1 MRIEPLVVLL
11 VAALVALWP
20 FVLSQSA
27 DSRGWVRYQ
36 AMGVGALLVAAVVG
50 VILELGPARFA
61 WLVLAVAMVV
71 RLALI
76 PRQARKWAAQ
86 PQGASG
92 TSE

>member
-1 MRIEPLVVLL
+1 MRIEPVVVFV
-11 VAALVALWP
+11 VAGLVALWP
-20 FVLSQSA
+20 FILSQSA
-27 DSRGWVRYQ
+27 ERRGWVRYQ
-36 AMGVGALLVAAVVG
+36 AIGVGALLVAAVVG
-50 VILELGPARFA
+50 VVLEPGPFRFA

-76 PRQARKWAAQ
+76 PRHTRKWAVP

>member
-1 MRIEPLVVLL
+1 MRIEPMIVLL
-11 VAALVALWP
+11 VAAVAAMWP
-20 FVLSQSA
+20 FVHSRSL

-50 VILELGPARFA
+50 VVLEPGPMRFA

-76 PRQARKWAAQ
+76 PRQARKWAAP
-86 PQGASG
+86 PQVASG
-92 TSE
+92 PSE